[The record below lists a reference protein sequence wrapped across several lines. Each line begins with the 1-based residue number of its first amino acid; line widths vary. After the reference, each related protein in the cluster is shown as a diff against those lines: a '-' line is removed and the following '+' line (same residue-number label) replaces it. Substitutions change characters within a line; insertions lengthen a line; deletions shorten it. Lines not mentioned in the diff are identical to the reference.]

1 MVRKLCH
8 NKRYP
13 AWIDMECP
21 EHWYFSYLISWNASD
36 RIIYFYSRTRMSA
49 KKSGNSG
56 PSGSA
61 AGITMQDV
69 ADIAGVST
77 ITVSRALRDSA
88 LVTPATREKIRKI
101 AEEQGYR
108 MNVSARNLRLRRSH
122 SVAVVVEMTPAK
134 DRPMSD
140 PYPLELLGSI
150 TQELTTAGYSVVL
163 TSKQLL
169 DTAPVQGADGLILLG
184 QGSHGEAV
192 RQLQKSGLPLVVWGA
207 PDANQPCIVVGSDNR
222 AGGASVAARFM
233 QQGRKNLLFL
243 GDINHAEIQERCLGF
258 MEALHVGAHQV
269 HILRPNAFTFEAG
282 FECVRSYLAKQSSQE
297 RAQID
302 GVFAASDLLAMGA
315 IRALTENQLKV
326 PEQVSVIGY
335 DDTPGANSFVPPL
348 TSVHQYLREGGV
360 LLAKKI
366 LDLINGNAVESEL
379 LPTTLV
385 IRHT

>member
-1 MVRKLCH
+1 
-8 NKRYP
+8 
-13 AWIDMECP
+13 
-21 EHWYFSYLISWNASD
+21 
-36 RIIYFYSRTRMSA
+36 MSA
-49 KKSGNSG
+49 KKSEKSIHLN
-56 PSGSA
+56 A
-61 AGITMQDV
+61 TVGITMQHL

-77 ITVSRALRDSA
+77 ITVSRALRNSA
-88 LVTPATREKIRKI
+88 LVTPETREKIRKI

-108 MNVSARNLRLRRSH
+108 INVSARNLRLRRSH

-184 QGSHGEAV
+184 QGSHSEAV

-222 AGGASVAARFM
+222 AGGASVAERFM

-258 MEALHVGAHQV
+258 MAELQSGAHQV
-269 HILRPNAFTFEAG
+269 HILRPSAFTFEAG
-282 FECVRSYLAKQSSQE
+282 FECVRAYLSKNLSEQQPLV
-297 RAQID
+297 D

-315 IRALTENQLKV
+315 IRALTESHFMV
-326 PEQVSVIGY
+326 PDQVSVIGY
-335 DDTPGANSFVPPL
+335 DDTPGATSFVPPL

-360 LLAKKI
+360 LLARKI
-366 LDLINGNAVESEL
+366 LDLINGTPVESEL

-385 IRHT
+385 VRQT